1 MKGRNGVT
9 WEILNIIG
17 TIAFAA
23 SGALVALEEEFDFLG
38 VIVLGLATAFG
49 GGIIRNLLIGV
60 PVASIWDQDI
70 LIMIAIATILVIFV
84 FPASWIN
91 YYWEKW
97 GSFFD
102 AIGLAAFAIQGAL
115 FAEEMGHPF
124 IAAMVAA
131 AMTGTGGGII
141 RDLLARRKPTVLQK
155 EVYAVWAMMAGLLI
169 GLGYPKELPPLMLL
183 FGTIVFLR
191 MLSLRYGWKLPYRS
205 IHNEGSKT

>member
-1 MKGRNGVT
+1 MT

-60 PVASIWDQDI
+60 PIPSIWEQDI
-70 LIMIAIATILVIFV
+70 LIMVAIGTILILFLL
-84 FPASWIN
+84 PANWIN

-102 AIGLAAFAIQGAL
+102 AIGLSAFAIQGAL
-115 FAEEMGHPF
+115 FAEQMGLPF

-155 EVYAVWAMMAGLLI
+155 EVYAIWAMMAGLLI
-169 GLGYPKELPPLMLL
+169 GLGYPQGLAPLMIL
-183 FGTIVFLR
+183 FALIVFLR
-191 MLSLRYGWKLPYRS
+191 MLSLRLGWKLPYRS
-205 IHNEGSKT
+205 LS

>member
-1 MKGRNGVT
+1 MT
-9 WEILNIIG
+9 FEILNIIG

-49 GGIIRNLLIGV
+49 GGIVRNLLIGV
-60 PVASIWDQDI
+60 PIPSIWEQDKLIMVAIGTI
-70 LIMIAIATILVIFV
+70 LILFV
-84 FPASWIN
+84 LPAGWIN

-102 AIGLAAFAIQGAL
+102 AIGLSAFAIQGAL
-115 FAEEMGHPF
+115 YAESMGLPF

-169 GLGYPKELPPLMLL
+169 GLGYPQGLTPLMIL
-183 FGTIVFLR
+183 FGSIVFLR
-191 MLSLRYGWKLPYRS
+191 MLSLKLGWKLPYRS
-205 IHNEGSKT
+205 LS

>member
-1 MKGRNGVT
+1 MT

-60 PVASIWDQDI
+60 PVPSIWEQDR
-70 LIMIAIATILVIFV
+70 LIIVAIATILILFIL
-84 FPASWIN
+84 PASWIN

-115 FAEEMGHPF
+115 YAESMGLPF

-169 GLGYPKELPPLMLL
+169 GLGYPQGLTPLMIL
-183 FGTIVFLR
+183 FGMIVFLR
-191 MLSLRYGWKLPYRS
+191 MLSLRLGWKLPYRTLS
-205 IHNEGSKT
+205 

>member
-1 MKGRNGVT
+1 MVKGRNGVT

-60 PVASIWDQDI
+60 PVSSIWEQDV
-70 LIMIAIATILVIFV
+70 LIMIAIGTILVIFV

-115 FAEEMGHPF
+115 FAEVMGHPF

-169 GLGYPKELPPLMLL
+169 GLGYPQELLPLMLL

-205 IHNEGSKT
+205 IHN